1 MEKMKRFIIEFG
13 ELEEDGFGCF
23 FFAEAVD
30 CIAAIDNFREA
41 FPNATDV
48 RYIEEIGRPKG

>member
-1 MEKMKRFIIEFG
+1 MKRFIIEFG